1 LVVEAV
7 VDIRRPLQL
16 LGPVEVEQQF
26 GLRVIQSGH
35 EPELPRRLAEV
46 SRVEMLMTSLLRV
59 VAVREDLDLTTTTPP
74 LLHVEV

>member
-1 LVVEAV
+1 VVEVV

-16 LGPVEVEQQF
+16 HGLVEVEQQF
-26 GLRVIQSGH
+26 GLRAIQSVH

-46 SRVEMLMTSLLRV
+46 SRVETLMTSLLRV
-59 VAVREDLDLTTTTPP
+59 VVVREELVLTTTMPP